1 MKIIVAI
8 DASPYAARVLEK
20 AIGAA
25 KADGAELCIL
35 SVAPLMDDLP
45 AGINEKLKT
54 EAVNVVEEAANK
66 ALAAGIT
73 VLTRVEQ
80 SISPAESIVALA
92 GEWNADLIVV
102 GHKGKSNLERFLVG
116 SVAQQVVA
124 HAGISVLVV
133 K

>member
-20 AIGAA
+20 AISSA
-25 KADGAELCIL
+25 KNSGAELCIL
-35 SVAPLMDDLP
+35 SVAPIMDDLP
-45 AGINEKLKT
+45 AGMNEKFKT
-54 EAVNVVEEAANK
+54 AAVNVVEKAFAK
-66 ALAAGIT
+66 ALAAGLT
-73 VLTRVEQ
+73 VLTRVEH
-80 SISPAESIVALA
+80 SISTAESIVALA
-92 GEWNADLIVV
+92 DEWSADLIVV

-124 HAGISVLVV
+124 HAGTSVLVV